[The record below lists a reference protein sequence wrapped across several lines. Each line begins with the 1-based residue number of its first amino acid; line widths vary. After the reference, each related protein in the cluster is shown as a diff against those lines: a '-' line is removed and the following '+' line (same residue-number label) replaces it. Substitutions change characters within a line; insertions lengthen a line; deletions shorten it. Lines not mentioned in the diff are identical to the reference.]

1 MGVVL
6 YFSHDDEWKE
16 GHPIRLHHAAPCT
29 LMLLLRRLRVA
40 QQTATVATVIFRW
53 REGERKEKKNRET
66 TIYFL
71 SIAY

>member
-53 REGERKEKKNRET
+53 RERKEKKNRET